1 MTSLDMVRNG
11 PPSETASPGS
21 PRSEASRLAVLEAT
35 ISLLNSTTVRELT
48 IEAIAHKA
56 GVGKTTIYRWWPSKT
71 AVAIEAFIDVM
82 LPNTPVPH
90 TKSAGEDISNHLSLL
105 VRRYNGKLGRIVAE
119 LLAEGQSEPEMLA
132 DFRQRFFAGRRVAIR
147 EVIERG
153 IKSGEFD
160 SKLDVEIALDTLYG
174 AIYFRLILGH
184 LPLDQEFGKALARF
198 AMNIL
203 KAKSKS
209 GR

>member
-1 MTSLDMVRNG
+1 MVRTG
-11 PPSETASPGS
+11 TPPVTSAPGR
-21 PRSEASRLAVLEAT
+21 PRSEASRQAILGAT
-35 ISLLNSTTVRELT
+35 ISLLSSMTVRELT
-48 IEAIAHKA
+48 IEAIAHRA
-56 GVGKTTIYRWWPSKT
+56 GVGKTTIYRWWTSKT

-82 LPNTPVPH
+82 LPNTPVAH
-90 TKSAGEDISNHLSLL
+90 TKSAGDDISSHLSLL
-105 VRRYNGKLGRIVAE
+105 VRRYNGKLGRMVAE

-160 SKLDVEIALDTLYG
+160 SKLDVDIALDTLYG

-184 LPLDQEFGKALARF
+184 LPLDQAFAKALVSF
-198 AMNIL
+198 AMGIL
-203 KAKSKS
+203 KAKPKS
-209 GR
+209 R

>member
-1 MTSLDMVRNG
+1 MAGNG
-11 PPSETASPGS
+11 SPSEAASPGR
-21 PRSEASRLAVLEAT
+21 PRSAASRLAVLEAT
-35 ISLLNSTTVRELT
+35 ISLLESTTVRDLT

-71 AVAIEAFIDVM
+71 AVAVEAFIDVM
-82 LPNTPVPH
+82 LPKMPVQH

-105 VRRYNGKLGRIVAE
+105 VRRYNGKLGRIVAQ

-160 SKLDVEIALDTLYG
+160 RKLDVEIALDTLYG

-184 LPLDQEFGKALARF
+184 LPLDQEFAKVLTRF
-198 AMNIL
+198 AMSVL
-203 KAKSKS
+203 KAKSRS

>member
-1 MTSLDMVRNG
+1 MAKKEL
-11 PPSETASPGS
+11 PSETAAPGR
-21 PRSEASRLAVLEAT
+21 PRSEASRRAVLEAT
-35 ISLLNSTTVRELT
+35 ISLLNTTTVRDLT
-48 IEAIAHKA
+48 IEAIAHEA
-56 GVGKTTIYRWWPSKT
+56 GVGKTTIYRWWPGKT
-71 AVAIEAFIDVM
+71 AVAVEAFIEVM
-82 LPNTPVPH
+82 LPNVPVPH
-90 TKSAGEDISNHLSLL
+90 TSSAGDDISSHLLLL
-105 VRRYNGKLGRIVAE
+105 VRRYNGKLGRIVAQ

-153 IKSGEFD
+153 IRNGEFD

-198 AMNIL
+198 AMSIL
-203 KAKSKS
+203 KAKPKS

>member
-1 MTSLDMVRNG
+1 MAGNG
-11 PPSETASPGS
+11 SPSKAASPGR
-21 PRSEASRLAVLEAT
+21 PRSAASRLAVLEAT
-35 ISLLNSTTVRELT
+35 ISLLDTTTVRDLT
-48 IEAIAHKA
+48 IEAIAQKA

-71 AVAIEAFIDVM
+71 AVAVEAFIDLM
-82 LPNTPVPH
+82 LPRMPVPH
-90 TKSAGEDISNHLSLL
+90 TRSAGDDIGSHLSLL

-119 LLAEGQSEPEMLA
+119 LLAQGQSDPEMLA

-147 EVIERG
+147 EIIERG

-184 LPLDQEFGKALARF
+184 LPLDQDFGKALARF
-198 AMNIL
+198 AKNLL
-203 KAKSKS
+203 KAKPKS

>member
-1 MTSLDMVRNG
+1 MVRTG
-11 PPSETASPGS
+11 SPSETAAPGR
-21 PRSEASRLAVLEAT
+21 PRSEASRRAVLEAT
-35 ISLLNSTTVRELT
+35 ISLLNTTTVRELT
-48 IEAIAHKA
+48 IEAIAHEA
-56 GVGKTTIYRWWPSKT
+56 GVGKTTIYRWWTSKT
-71 AVAIEAFIDVM
+71 AVAIEAFIDIM
-82 LPNTPVPH
+82 LPNTPVQH

-160 SKLDVEIALDTLYG
+160 SKLDIEIALDTLYG

-184 LPLDQEFGKALARF
+184 LPLDQEFAKALAKF
-198 AMNIL
+198 AMSIL
-203 KAKSKS
+203 KSKS
-209 GR
+209 KSRR

>member
-1 MTSLDMVRNG
+1 MVKKESS
-11 PPSETASPGS
+11 SETASPGR

-48 IEAIAHKA
+48 IEAIAQKA

-71 AVAIEAFIDVM
+71 AVAVEAFIDVM

-90 TKSAGEDISNHLSLL
+90 TRSAGDDISNHLLLL

-119 LLAEGQSEPEMLA
+119 LLAEGQSEPELLA

-184 LPLDQEFGKALARF
+184 LPLDQEFGKALVRF
-198 AMNIL
+198 AMNLL
-203 KAKSKS
+203 KAKPKS